1 MKQLDT
7 SVIISTYNSTEWL
20 EKVLYGYNN
29 QTYRQFEV
37 VIADDG
43 SKEETHQ
50 LLKRMETE
58 VFYPIVHV
66 WQEDNG
72 FQKSQILNKAILQCS
87 SEYIIMS
94 DGDCIPRKD
103 FVEQHV
109 KYREEGYFLSGGYF
123 MLPMN
128 ISEEISK
135 EDIYSEKCFNLK
147 WLKDQGLKHSFKNNK
162 LHSRPLKASLLNAFT
177 PTNASWNGHNASGW
191 KKDIL
196 AINGFDERMQYG
208 GQDRE
213 LGERLTNLG
222 IKSKQIRYNAVVLH
236 LDHPRGYK
244 NQQSIEKNLAIRR
257 QTRDQKKK
265 RTPYGILKGTDTT
278 PYVSVIVST
287 YNQPEW
293 LQKALW
299 GFEQQLEKNFE
310 IIIADDGSTEETKLL
325 IDSFIENSSL
335 KITHVWQEDHGFQKT
350 KILNKA
356 IDVSKGEYLIFT
368 DGDCIPRNDLVST
381 HLGLSRPGCFLSAG
395 YFKLSMHISKQIT
408 KNDIETQRCFNAKWL
423 LKHGLKKTFKIN
435 KLTSYGLKEDIL
447 NTFTPTSATWD
458 GNNASGWRKDVIAVN
473 GFDERMQYGGEDR
486 EMGERLMNYGIKPLQ
501 IRYSTVTLHLDHERG
516 YVTKEMFVKN
526 KAIRKVTKQEKRVW
540 TKYGI
545 VKSTSAK
552 RPSKEK
558 ILKN

>member
-1 MKQLDT
+1 MKLLDT
-7 SVIISTYNSTEWL
+7 SIIISTYNSPEWL

-43 SKEETHQ
+43 SRDETRQ
-50 LLKRMETE
+50 LIKRMKEE

-66 WQEDNG
+66 WHEDKG
-72 FQKSQILNKAILQCS
+72 FQKSQILNKTILQCS
-87 SEYIIMS
+87 ADYIIMS

-123 MLPMN
+123 MLPMD
-128 ISEEISK
+128 ISLKITK
-135 EDIYSEKCFNLK
+135 EDIYTEKCFDVS
-147 WLKDQGLKHSFKNNK
+147 WLRKNGLDQSFKNNK
-162 LHSRPLKASLLNAFT
+162 LYSGPTKALLLNAIT

-191 KKDIL
+191 KEDII

-213 LGERLTNLG
+213 MGERLINLG

-244 NQQSIEKNLAIRR
+244 NQESINKNLAIRK

-265 RTPYGILKGTDTT
+265 WTPYGIVKNKNQT
-278 PYVSVIVST
+278 PFISVIVST

-293 LQKALW
+293 LRKSLW
-299 GFEQQLEKNFE
+299 GFEQQLDKNFE
-310 IIIADDGSTEETKLL
+310 IIIADDGSTEETTQL
-325 IDSFIENSSL
+325 IQEFQKNSSL
-335 KITHVWQEDHGFQKT
+335 QISHVWQEDHGFQKT

-356 IDVSKGEYLIFT
+356 ILASKGEYFIFT
-368 DGDCIPRNDLVST
+368 DGDCIPRNDFVST
-381 HLGLSRPGCFLSAG
+381 HLSLSRPGCFLSAG
-395 YFKLSMHISKQIT
+395 YFKLSMKISKKIT
-408 KNDIETQRCFNAKWL
+408 KDDIETQRCFDAKWL
-423 LKHGLKKTFKIN
+423 LDRGLKKTFKLN
-435 KLTSYGLKEDIL
+435 KLTSNGIKEDIL
-447 NTFTPTSATWD
+447 NSFTPTGATWG
-458 GNNASGWRKDVIAVN
+458 GNNSSGWREDILAVN

-501 IRYSTVTLHLDHERG
+501 IRYSTVTLHLDHDRG
-516 YVTKEMFVKN
+516 YVTDDMFVKN
-526 KAIRKVTKQEKRVW
+526 KAIRRVTKKEKRVW
-540 TKYGI
+540 TEYGL
-545 VKSTSAK
+545 
-552 RPSKEK
+552 SKQK
-558 ILKN
+558 IETV

>member
-1 MKQLDT
+1 MKLLDT
-7 SVIISTYNSTEWL
+7 SIIISTYNSPEWL

-43 SKEETHQ
+43 SKDETRQ
-50 LLKRMETE
+50 LIKRMEEE

-66 WQEDNG
+66 WHEDKG
-72 FQKSQILNKAILQCS
+72 FQKSQILNKSILQCS
-87 SEYIIMS
+87 TDYIIMS

-123 MLPMN
+123 MLPID
-128 ISEEISK
+128 ISEKITK
-135 EDIYSEKCFNLK
+135 EDIYTEKCFDVS
-147 WLKDQGLKHSFKNNK
+147 WLRKNGLEHSFKNNK
-162 LHSRPLKASLLNAFT
+162 LHSGPTKALLLNYIT

-191 KKDIL
+191 KEDIL

-213 LGERLTNLG
+213 LGERLINFG
-222 IKSKQIRYNAVVLH
+222 INSKQIRYNAVVLH

-244 NQQSIEKNLAIRR
+244 NQQSIDKNLAIRK
-257 QTRDQKKK
+257 QTRDHKKK
-265 RTPYGILKGTDTT
+265 WTPYGIVKDNNFT

-293 LQKALW
+293 LRKSLW

-310 IIIADDGSTEETKLL
+310 IIIADDGSKEETAVL
-325 IDSFIENSSL
+325 IQEFQKNSPL
-335 KITHVWQEDHGFQKT
+335 KINHVWQEDHGFQKT

-356 IDVSKGEYLIFT
+356 ILASKGEYLIFT
-368 DGDCIPRNDLVST
+368 DGDCIPRNDFVAT
-381 HLGLSRPGCFLSAG
+381 HLSLRRPGCFLSAG
-395 YFKLSMHISKQIT
+395 YFKLSMKISKEIT
-408 KNDIETQRCFNAKWL
+408 KDDIETQRCFEAKWL
-423 LKHGLKKTFKIN
+423 LDRGLKKTFKLN
-435 KLTSYGLKEDIL
+435 KLTANGFKEEVL
-447 NTFTPTSATWD
+447 NSFTPTSATWG
-458 GNNASGWRKDVIAVN
+458 GNNSSGWRKDIVTVN

-501 IRYSTVTLHLDHERG
+501 IRYSTVTLHLEHERG
-516 YVTKEMFVKN
+516 YVTDDMFVKN
-526 KAIRKVTKQEKRVW
+526 KAIRRITKREKRVW
-540 TKYGI
+540 TEYGLS
-545 VKSTSAK
+545 KQ
-552 RPSKEK
+552 KEK
-558 ILKN
+558 VN

>member
-7 SVIISTYNSTEWL
+7 SIIISTYNSTDWL
-20 EKVLYGYNN
+20 KKVLYGYNN

-43 SKEETHQ
+43 SNDETRQ
-50 LLKRMETE
+50 LLNRMEAE

-66 WQEDNG
+66 WHEDNG
-72 FQKSQILNKAILQCS
+72 FQKSQILNKAIQQCNT
-87 SEYIIMS
+87 EYIIMS

-128 ISEEISK
+128 ISEEITK
-135 EDIYSEKCFNLK
+135 EDIYTEKCFDVS
-147 WLKDQGLKHSFKNNK
+147 WLKKNGLASSFKNNK
-162 LHSRPLKASLLNAFT
+162 LHSGPLKASFLNSLT

-213 LGERLTNLG
+213 LGERLINLG

-244 NQQSIEKNLAIRR
+244 NEESIKKNLAIRKL
-257 QTRDQKKK
+257 TRDQKIKW
-265 RTPYGILKGTDTT
+265 TPYGIVKGASTT

-310 IIIADDGSTEETKLL
+310 VVIADDGSSQETKNL
-325 IDSFIENSSL
+325 IDSFKENSSL
-335 KITHVWQEDHGFQKT
+335 NITHVWQEDHGFQKT

-356 IDVSKGEYLIFT
+356 IIASNGEYLIFT
-368 DGDCIPRNDLVST
+368 DGDCIPRKDLVST

-395 YFKLSMHISKQIT
+395 YFKLSMKISKQIT
-408 KNDIETQRCFNAKWL
+408 KNDIETHRCFNAKWL

-458 GNNASGWRKDVIAVN
+458 GNNASGWRKDVLAVN

-486 EMGERLMNYGIKPLQ
+486 EMGERLMNYGIKPQQ

-526 KAIRKVTKQEKRVW
+526 KAIRKVTKQEKLVW
-540 TKYGI
+540 TEHGI
-545 VKSTSAK
+545 SKSANPESL
-552 RPSKEK
+552 SKQE

>member
-1 MKQLDT
+1 
-7 SVIISTYNSTEWL
+7 L

-43 SKEETHQ
+43 SNDETWQ
-50 LLKRMETE
+50 LLKKMEAE

-66 WQEDNG
+66 WHEDNG
-72 FQKSQILNKAILQCS
+72 FQKSQILNKAIKQCS
-87 SEYIIMS
+87 TEYIIMS

-135 EDIYSEKCFNLK
+135 EDIYSEKCFDLK
-147 WLKDQGLKHSFKNNK
+147 WLKKHGLKTSFKNNK
-162 LHSRPLKASLLNAFT
+162 LHSGPFKASLLNALT

-265 RTPYGILKGTDTT
+265 WTPYGIVKNTDTT

-310 IIIADDGSTEETKLL
+310 IVIADDGSTEETKML
-325 IDSFIENSSL
+325 INSFKETSSL
-335 KITHVWQEDHGFQKT
+335 KITHIWQEDHGFQKT

-356 IDVSKGEYLIFT
+356 IVASKGEYLIFT

-395 YFKLSMHISKQIT
+395 YFKLSMKISKQIT

-423 LKHGLKKTFKIN
+423 LKLGLKKTFKIN

-458 GNNASGWRKDVIAVN
+458 GNNASGWRKDVLAVN

-486 EMGERLMNYGIKPLQ
+486 EMGERLMNYGIKPQQ

-526 KAIRKVTKQEKRVW
+526 KAIRKVTKQEKRIW
-540 TKYGI
+540 TEHGI
-545 VKSTSAK
+545 IKSAN
-552 RPSKEK
+552 PVNLPKEEV
-558 ILKN
+558 LKN

>member
-7 SVIISTYNSTEWL
+7 SIIISTYNSHKWL

-29 QTYRQFEV
+29 QTYRQFEI

-43 SKEETHQ
+43 SNDETFQ
-50 LLKRMETE
+50 LLERIKQE

-66 WQEDNG
+66 WHEDRG
-72 FQKSQILNKAILQCS
+72 FQKSQILNKAILKCS
-87 SEYIIMS
+87 TAYIIMS

-123 MLPMN
+123 MLPMD
-128 ISEEISK
+128 ISEKITQ
-135 EDIYSEKCFNLK
+135 EDIYSEKCFDVS
-147 WLKDQGLKHSFKNNK
+147 WLKKYGLESSFKNNK
-162 LHSRPLKASLLNAFT
+162 LNSSSLKASFLNAVT

-191 KKDIL
+191 KEDIL

-213 LGERLTNLG
+213 LGERLVNLG
-222 IKSKQIRYNAVVLH
+222 LKSKQIRYNAVVIH

-244 NQQSIEKNLAIRR
+244 NQESINKNQAIRKQTRNFEKKWTDFGIEK
-257 QTRDQKKK
+257 QKDFN
-265 RTPYGILKGTDTT
+265 PS
-278 PYVSVIVST
+278 VSVIVST

-293 LQKALW
+293 LEKALW
-299 GFEQQLEKNFE
+299 GFETQLEKNFE
-310 IIIADDGSTEETKLL
+310 IIIADDGSTEETANL
-325 IDSFIENSSL
+325 IKNFQKNSAL
-335 KITHVWQEDHGFQKT
+335 KIKHVWQEDDGFQKT

-356 IDVSKGEYLIFT
+356 ILMASGEYMIFT
-368 DGDCIPRNDLVST
+368 DGDCIPRNDLVAI
-381 HLGLSRPGCFLSAG
+381 HLKLSRSGCFLSAG
-395 YFKLSMHISKQIT
+395 YFKLSMKLSKKIT
-408 KNDIETQRCFNAKWL
+408 KDDINTQRCFDAKWL
-423 LKHGLKKTFKIN
+423 MKNGLKKTFKLN

-458 GNNASGWRKDVIAVN
+458 GNNASGWREDILAVN

-516 YVTKEMFVKN
+516 YVKKEMFVKN
-526 KAIRKVTKQEKRVW
+526 KAIRKVTKREKCVW
-540 TKYGI
+540 TEHGI
-545 VKSTSAK
+545 FKAK
-552 RPSKEK
+552 NSHKLPKVK

>member
-1 MKQLDT
+1 M
-7 SVIISTYNSTEWL
+7 

-29 QTYRQFEV
+29 QTFRQFEV

-43 SKEETHQ
+43 STDETRQ
-50 LLKRMETE
+50 LLKKMEQE

-66 WQEDNG
+66 WHEDKG
-72 FQKSQILNKAILQCS
+72 FQKSQILNKAVQHCAT
-87 SEYIIMS
+87 EYIIMS

-103 FVEQHV
+103 FVEQHI

-123 MLPMN
+123 MLPMA
-128 ISEEISK
+128 ISEAIEK
-135 EDIYSEKCFNLK
+135 EDIYSEKCFELS
-147 WLKDQGLKHSFKNNK
+147 WLKSHGLKSSFKNNK
-162 LHSRPLKASLLNAFT
+162 LQSGPLKAKLLNAFT

-213 LGERLTNLG
+213 LGERLINIG

-244 NQQSIEKNLAIRR
+244 NEASINKNLAIRKI
-257 QTRDQKKK
+257 TRDQKK
-265 RTPYGILKGTDTT
+265 RWTPYGIQKNMEAP

-287 YNQPEW
+287 YNQPQW

-310 IIIADDGSTEETKLL
+310 IVIADDGSTEETKLL
-325 IDSFIENSSL
+325 IDTFKEKSPL

-356 IDVSKGEYLIFT
+356 IMASKGEYLIFT

-381 HLGLSRPGCFLSAG
+381 HLGLSRPGSFLSAG
-395 YFKLSMHISKQIT
+395 YFKLSMKISKQIT
-408 KNDIETQRCFNAKWL
+408 YDDIKTQRCFNAKWL

-435 KLTSYGLKEDIL
+435 KLTSYGLKEDFL

-458 GNNASGWRKDVIAVN
+458 GNNASGWRKDILAVN

-486 EMGERLMNYGIKPLQ
+486 ELGERLMNNGIKPLQ

-516 YVTKEMFVKN
+516 YVTKDMFVKN
-526 KAIRKVTKQEKRVW
+526 KAIRKVTKLEKRIW
-540 TKYGI
+540 TEFGI
-545 VKSTSAK
+545 VKTPTPVKIST
-552 RPSKEK
+552 EK
-558 ILKN
+558 MN

>member
-1 MKQLDT
+1 MTALDT
-7 SVIISTYNSTEWL
+7 SVIISTYNSRDWL

-37 VIADDG
+37 IIADDG
-43 SKEETHQ
+43 SNDETRK
-50 LLKRMETE
+50 LLKRMEAE
-58 VFYPIVHV
+58 VFFPIIHV
-66 WQEDNG
+66 WHEDKG
-72 FQKSQILNKAILQCS
+72 FQKSEILNKAILQCS
-87 SEYIIMS
+87 TEYIIMS

-109 KYREEGYFLSGGYF
+109 KFREEGYFLSGGYF
-123 MLPMN
+123 MLPMD
-128 ISEEISK
+128 ISKEITK
-135 EDIYSEKCFNLK
+135 EDIYSEKCFNLS
-147 WLKDQGLKHSFKNNK
+147 WLKEHGLPNSFKNNK
-162 LHSRPLKASLLNAFT
+162 LYAGPLKAFLLNRFT

-191 KKDIL
+191 KKDIV
-196 AINGFDERMQYG
+196 AVNGLDERMQYG

-213 LGERLTNLG
+213 LGERLANYGL
-222 IKSKQIRYNAVVLH
+222 KSKQIRYNAVVLH

-244 NQQSIEKNLAIRR
+244 NQESINKNLAIRE
-257 QTRDQKKK
+257 QTREQNKKW
-265 RTPYGILKGTDTT
+265 TSFGIVKNNNEI

-293 LQKALW
+293 LKKALW

-310 IIIADDGSTEETKLL
+310 IIIADDGSTKETKEL
-325 IDSFIENSSL
+325 IDSFKKESPLRI
-335 KITHVWQEDHGFQKT
+335 KHVWQEDHGFQKT

-356 IDVSKGEYLIFT
+356 IKEAKGEYLIFT

-395 YFKLSMHISKQIT
+395 YFKLSMKISKQIT
-408 KNDIETQRCFNAKWL
+408 KEDIETQRCFNAKWL

-435 KLTSYGLKEDIL
+435 KLTSYGFKEDFL

-458 GNNASGWRKDVIAVN
+458 GNNASGWRKDVLAVN

-516 YVTKEMFVKN
+516 YVKKEMFIKN
-526 KAIRKVTKQEKRVW
+526 KAIRRVTKKEKRVW

-545 VKSTSAK
+545 LKQEQPTASTT
-552 RPSKEK
+552 
-558 ILKN
+558 

>member
-1 MKQLDT
+1 MKQLNT
-7 SVIISTYNSTEWL
+7 SIIISTYNSTEWL
-20 EKVLYGYNN
+20 TKVLYGYNN
-29 QTYRQFEV
+29 QTYRQFEI

-43 SKEETHQ
+43 SDDETR
-50 LLKRMETE
+50 LLLEKMQEE

-66 WQEDNG
+66 WHEDKG
-72 FQKSQILNKAILQCS
+72 FQKSEILNKAIKQCS
-87 SEYIIMS
+87 TEYIIMS

-123 MLPMN
+123 MLPM
-128 ISEEISK
+128 EISKKITK
-135 EDIYSEKCFNLK
+135 EDIYTERCFDVK
-147 WLKDQGLKHSFKNNK
+147 WLKKHGLKSSFKNNK
-162 LHSRPLKASLLNAFT
+162 LYSGSVKAKVLNALT

-191 KKDIL
+191 KKDIV

-213 LGERLTNLG
+213 LGERLMNYG

-244 NQQSIEKNLAIRR
+244 NEESIEKNLAIRKV
-257 QTRDQKKK
+257 TRNQNKKW
-265 RTPYGILKGTDTT
+265 TNYGIVKNEDDS

-310 IIIADDGSTEETKLL
+310 IIIADDGSGEETKRM
-325 IDSFIENSSL
+325 IDSFKENSPL

-356 IDVSKGEYLIFT
+356 IVASKGEYLIFT

-395 YFKLSMHISKQIT
+395 YFKLTMSISKKIT
-408 KNDIETQRCFNAKWL
+408 REDIKLQRCFNAKWL
-423 LKHGLKKTFKIN
+423 LKQGLKKTFKIN
-435 KLTSYGLKEDIL
+435 KLTSYGFKEDFL

-501 IRYSTVTLHLDHERG
+501 IRYSTVTLHLDHARG
-516 YVTKEMFVKN
+516 YVTKDMFVKN
-526 KAIRKVTKQEKRVW
+526 KAIRRITKQEKRVW

-545 VKSTSAK
+545 LKTDAPESVL
-552 RPSKEK
+552 KEK
-558 ILKN
+558 VETN